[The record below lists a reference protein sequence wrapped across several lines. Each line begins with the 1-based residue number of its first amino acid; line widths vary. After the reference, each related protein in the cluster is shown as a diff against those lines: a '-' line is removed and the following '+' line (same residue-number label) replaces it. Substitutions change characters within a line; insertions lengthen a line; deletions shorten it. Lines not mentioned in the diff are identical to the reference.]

1 VSDVRQALQAEAGE
15 AHLDGSETAH
25 LLRMG
30 DGETEDGRSADVL
43 PSQVNRSDVEL
54 VDEKVQV
61 FGRHLAVV
69 RTRFVR
75 RVAEA
80 AQIDGEDAV
89 SRREQ
94 RDELSKGP
102 PGLGKAVDQKDRRAA
117 LPGSYVVKVG
127 AVNFRVV
134 VGDAC
139 DGGGGG
145 LDALEQR
152 TDSELE
158 GAVPGKAVEPA
169 ATEARFP

>member
-1 VSDVRQALQAEAGE
+1 
-15 AHLDGSETAH
+15 
-25 LLRMG
+25 
-30 DGETEDGRSADVL
+30 GETKDGRSTDVL

-61 FGRHLAVV
+61 FGRYLAVV
-69 RTRFVR
+69 RARFVR

-102 PGLGKAVDQKDRRAA
+102 PGLGKAVDQKDRRAV

-139 DGGGGG
+139 GRGD
-145 LDALEQR
+145 
-152 TDSELE
+152 
-158 GAVPGKAVEPA
+158 
-169 ATEARFP
+169 